1 MAAHEEETTLTVPKI
16 WYQGQR
22 VIRSILVALP
32 TLLVTLNLSLP
43 LFAQAFNAEGVPAS
57 AYLLV
62 NSIVL
67 GMLAVIGVLTKIIA
81 IPAVNAWLTK
91 LGAGSVPKS
100 TVETLK

>member
-1 MAAHEEETTLTVPKI
+1 MTNIEQPMPQVEQI
-16 WYQGQR
+16 WFQGQR

-32 TLLVTLNLSLP
+32 TLLITLNLSLP
-43 LFAQAFNAEGVPAS
+43 LFAEAFNASNVPTG

-100 TVETLK
+100 AISSN

>member
-1 MAAHEEETTLTVPKI
+1 MKHIEQPMPKVERI
-16 WYQGQR
+16 WFQGQR

-32 TLLVTLNLSLP
+32 TLLITLNLSLP
-43 LFAQAFNAEGVPAS
+43 LFAQAFNSPDVPVEV
-57 AYLLV
+57 YLLV

-67 GMLAVIGVLTKIIA
+67 GMLAVIGILTKIIA

-100 TVETLK
+100 AITSD

>member
-1 MAAHEEETTLTVPKI
+1 MTHIETTMPKVERI
-16 WYQGQR
+16 WFQGQR

-43 LFAQAFNAEGVPAS
+43 LFAEAFNAPNVPTS

-67 GMLAVIGVLTKIIA
+67 GMLAVIGILTKIIA
-81 IPAVNAWLTK
+81 IPAVNSWLTK

-100 TVETLK
+100 AISPK

>member
-1 MAAHEEETTLTVPKI
+1 MTHVEQSMPKVERI
-16 WYQGQR
+16 WFQGQR

-32 TLLVTLNLSLP
+32 TLLITLNLSLP
-43 LFAQAFNAEGVPAS
+43 LFAQAFNSPDVPAGV
-57 AYLLV
+57 YLLV

-67 GMLAVIGVLTKIIA
+67 GMLAVIGILTKIIA

-100 TVETLK
+100 AISPN